1 MEVPLRPVFTLPSSE
16 ASRTNTALAFCESS
30 LIKLRDAWLPV
41 SSSVVAIKATEPS
54 IPLSAKSACRKP
66 TFISKVPGPRITSSL
81 ISNSGWYEPFGQT
94 VSKCANRTISGLAS
108 PHQKTG
114 RPSISRICAGVPK
127 TSAAIALATW
137 TTSRQAARSSVGDSQ
152 RTKVSSELIMRSD
165 IGLSLPYSGL
175 CALVIVARP
184 P

>member
-1 MEVPLRPVFTLPSSE
+1 MRPVLTLPSSD
-16 ASRTNTALAFCESS
+16 ASSTKTAFAFCESS

-41 SSSVVAIKATEPS
+41 SSSVVATSATDPS
-54 IPLSAKSACRKP
+54 IPLSAKRACKKP
-66 TFISKVPGPRITSSL
+66 TFISKVPGPRITSPL

-94 VSKCANRTISGLAS
+94 VSKCASKTISGLAS

-127 TSAAIALATW
+127 TSAAIALATS

-152 RTKVSSELIMRSD
+152 RTKVSRALSIRSG

-175 CALVIVARP
+175 WASVIAVRP